1 MTEGEGCNPPLFRA
15 WNTPHAYGALM
26 AEFEFNSEKHIV
38 IANKIYMREDMSDE
52 IKAAISHVNFA
63 DQELATKEQNL
74 RIYRY
79 GRDALV
85 RTLIE
90 RIDAEKLAVV
100 AVLPDPEA
108 EPPQAEPVAVAAR

>member
-1 MTEGEGCNPPLFRA
+1 
-15 WNTPHAYGALM
+15 M

-38 IANKIYMREDMSDE
+38 IANKIYMRDDMTDE

-63 DQELATKEQNL
+63 DQELATQEQNL

-90 RIDAEKLAVV
+90 RIEAEKLAVV
-100 AVLPDPEA
+100 AVLPDPEI
-108 EPPQAEPVAVAAR
+108 EPAQTEPVAVAAK